1 MLIEITSERSL
12 TTTLWIDMSS
22 KSVYNNYLERHIMK
36 ISLVSDLHLEFG
48 YQEMAGGDVLILAG
62 DIAEVRSISKHHH
75 STKLVQDTPDTFY
88 RCSEFFQWECA
99 KYEQVFMVLGNHEFY
114 HSKFNKTYDELKRIL
129 PKNVTLLENEAV
141 EYKGV
146 MFMGATLW
154 TDLNRGDPIT
164 AYTVKD
170 FMNDYRAIQNFYP
183 DKGLY
188 HKLTPQDTAEAHR
201 RTKEYFKFMLS
212 EHREKPFVVITHMAP
227 SFASVNEKY
236 KHETT
241 MNGAYASDLSEFI
254 LDNENIRVWV
264 HGHMHDP
271 VDYMIGETRVL
282 SNPRGYIG
290 HEDTSAFNPDFTFEV

>member
-1 MLIEITSERSL
+1 
-12 TTTLWIDMSS
+12 
-22 KSVYNNYLERHIMK
+22 MK

-48 YQEMAGGDVLILAG
+48 YQELPGGEVLILAG
-62 DIAEVRSISKHHH
+62 DIAEAKSIKKHHH

-88 RCSEFFQWECA
+88 RCSEFFKWECA
-99 KYEQVFMVLGNHEFY
+99 KYDQVFMVMGNHEHY
-114 HSKFNKTYDELKRIL
+114 HGRFDQTYDEIKSIL
-129 PKNVTLLENEAV
+129 PKNVALLENEIV

-154 TDLNRGDPIT
+154 TDMNRGDPIT
-164 AYTVKD
+164 AFTVKD
-170 FMNDYRAIQNFYP
+170 YMNDYRAIQNFYP
-183 DKGLY
+183 AKNLY
-188 HKLTPQDTAEAHR
+188 HKLTPDDTVQTHR

-212 EHREKPFVVITHMAP
+212 EHRDKPFVVITHMAP

-236 KHETT
+236 VHEKT

-271 VDYMIGETRVL
+271 VDYQIGDTRVL

-290 HEDTSAFNPDFTFEV
+290 HEDTSAFRPDFYFEV